1 MKRLKICTIMAA
13 VAVASSLYT
22 APTFAAE
29 TSNNINLDLASVE
42 TNVSTNS
49 VKATFGVTNSGDAA
63 INLSDVKIR
72 YYYTADNKKEQE
84 FHCYNADMPTP
95 YKSVTASVSG
105 KFVTMEKAME
115 GADTYLEIGFDSNA
129 GTLEAGQTV
138 NVQSNFNKKDWSNYN
153 QANDYSFNNADKTVV
168 LVGEKVV
175 KGSVPSTEVV
185 VTPTDPTNPDTPVVN
200 KDAKVEVSVSNG
212 TGDNSLTPKFK
223 VTNTSGADL
232 DLTTLKLKY
241 YYTADGDEA
250 QTFNCYYAGTVGGTY
265 QNFTG
270 NVVGEIKKLDGA
282 VNNADSYIQVSFN
295 GGTLEAGQ
303 SMEVQASVNK
313 DGWKNYDQTN
323 DYSYNAGDKVT
334 GSVNGKVIWGTA
346 PVEGPVVPNAKL
358 SVNSVNVD
366 KTNLSDVIIDMELNG
381 NVFNGIKGLVEGTD
395 YKVDGSK
402 VTISKDYLGTL
413 PAGTKNLTFNF
424 DKGDA
429 QTLKVNVTDPQQNPD
444 QDSLITPTSGDYNI
458 KNKADIKV
466 EMTLNGNTLVDI
478 KNNDVVLKQG
488 TDYIVNGSTVTLTQA
503 YLDTLKA
510 GQSVKLTFD
519 FSKGNAQT
527 FTVNVIQGVEEG
539 LVLTLPDV
547 TAKAGEVVTIPL
559 TITGITADGL
569 NGCNFKIKYDPQ
581 LFENVTITPGDIL
594 VNPNKT
600 LFKVIDAS
608 TGVISVMYADST
620 GKDAE
625 AIVKDGLFM
634 NINLKVKD
642 TVKNAT
648 SRIEVTKPGTFV
660 DKDSDK
666 YVVNYKI
673 GTITIGGDTPIV
685 VDPTISSA
693 AEKFEITTPL
703 DIKVGVLLNGS
714 QLTGIQN
721 GDKVLVQDKDYTF
734 DGTTV
739 TLSKDYLLTLPI
751 GDSNFVFN
759 FSNGKTA
766 KLTLTVTKTDV
777 PVVVPTAA
785 GIGQMDAKPGDTI
798 TLPINLTAAPEAGI
812 ANFSYRI
819 KYDPSLVEVVGVEAG
834 GAITNPEVNF
844 LSDVYPDKKII
855 SILFIDNAMNDE
867 ETIKKAGGLA
877 NIKLKIKD
885 TAPKGVMPIEF
896 NNDDHSFYD
905 INGNELKIGFTNG
918 SINVK

>member
-29 TSNNINLDLASVE
+29 ATNNINLDLAGVE

-49 VKATFGVTNSGDAA
+49 VKATFKVTNNGDAA
-63 INLSDVKIR
+63 ISLSDVKIR

-84 FHCYNADMPTP
+84 FHCYNADIPTP
-95 YKSVTASVSG
+95 YRSVTGNVTG

-138 NVQSNFNKKDWSNYN
+138 SVQSNFNKKDWSNFN
-153 QANDYSFNNADKTVV
+153 QANDYSFDNADKTVV
-168 LVGEKVV
+168 LVGGKVI
-175 KGSVPSTEVV
+175 KGVAPSTEV
-185 VTPTDPTNPDTPVVN
+185 VTPTDPSNPNTPVTN
-200 KDAKVEVSVSNG
+200 NDAKVEVSVSNG
-212 TGDNSLTPKFK
+212 TSANSLTPKFT
-223 VTNTSGADL
+223 VTNKSGADL

-270 NVVGEIKKLDGA
+270 NVVGEIKKLDTA
-282 VNNADSYIQVSFN
+282 VNSADSYVQVGFN
-295 GGTLEAGQ
+295 GGTLAAGQ

-313 DGWKNYDQTN
+313 DGWKNYDQSN
-323 DYSYNAGDKVT
+323 DYSYNVGNKVT
-334 GSVNGKVIWGTA
+334 ASVNNKVIWGTA
-346 PVEGPVVPNAKL
+346 PVEGPVIPDSKL
-358 SVNSVNVD
+358 SISSVNVD
-366 KTNLSDVIIDMELNG
+366 KENLSDVVVSMELNG
-381 NVFNGIKGLVEGTD
+381 NVFNGIEGLVEGKD
-395 YKVDGSK
+395 YTVDGSK

-413 PAGTKNLTFNF
+413 PTGTKNLTFKF
-424 DKGDA
+424 SQGDA
-429 QTLKVNVTDPQQNPD
+429 QTLKVNVSDSH
-444 QDSLITPTSGDYNI
+444 QDALITPTSGEYNI
-458 KNKADIKV
+458 KNKADIKI

-519 FSKGNAQT
+519 FSKGNSQT
-527 FTVNVIQGVEEG
+527 FTVNVINGVEEG
-539 LVLTLPDV
+539 LVLNLPDV
-547 TAKAGEVVTIPL
+547 SGKAGEVITIPL

-569 NGCNFKIKYDPQ
+569 NGCNFKIKYDPE

-600 LFKVIDAS
+600 LFKVIDKS

-634 NINLKVKD
+634 NINLKIKD
-642 TVKNAT
+642 TVKNTT

-666 YVVNYKI
+666 YIVNYKI
-673 GTITIGGDTPIV
+673 GTITIGGDVV
-685 VDPTISSA
+685 VDVDPALSTA
-693 AEKFEITTPL
+693 LENFEITNPS
-703 DIKVGVLLNGS
+703 DVKVGVLLNGKE
-714 QLTGIQN
+714 LTQIQN
-721 GDKVLVQDKDYTF
+721 GEKILEKDKDYKF
-734 DGTTV
+734 DGTIV
-739 TLSKDYLLTLPI
+739 TLSKDYLATLPV
-751 GDSNFVFN
+751 GSSEFVFK
-759 FSNGKTA
+759 FSNGKEA
-766 KLTLTVTKTDV
+766 KLTVNITKAVAPADMS
-777 PVVVPTAA
+777 A
-785 GIGQMDAKPGDTI
+785 GIGQIDAKAGDTI
-798 TLPINLTAAPEAGI
+798 TLPINLTGVPKAGI
-812 ANFSYRI
+812 ANFAYRI

-834 GAITNPEVNF
+834 SAITNPEVNF

-855 SILFIDNAMNDE
+855 SILFIDNAMSDE
-867 ETIKKAGGLA
+867 ETIKTAGGLA

-885 TAPKGVMPIEF
+885 TAPKGIMPIEF
-896 NNDDHSFYD
+896 NDDDHSFYD
-905 INGNELKIGFTNG
+905 IDGNEIKIAFTNG

>member
-1 MKRLKICTIMAA
+1 MKKMKILTIMAA
-13 VAVASSLYT
+13 AAVVSASLYS

-29 TSNNINLDLASVE
+29 ANKNINLDLSNVE
-42 TNVSTNS
+42 TNASTNS
-49 VKATFGVTNSGDAA
+49 VKATFKVANSGDAA

-95 YKSVTASVSG
+95 YRSVTGNVNG
-105 KFVTMEKAME
+105 KFVTMDKAME

-129 GTLEAGQTV
+129 GALEAGQTLSI
-138 NVQSNFNKKDWSNYN
+138 QSNFNKKDWSNYN

-168 LVGEKVV
+168 LVGDEVV
-175 KGSVPSTEVV
+175 KGTVPSKEIVV
-185 VTPTDPTNPDTPVVN
+185 NPDDPNTPVVN

-212 TGDNSLTPKFK
+212 TSANSVAPKFT

-232 DLTTLKLKY
+232 DLTALNLKY
-241 YYTADGDEA
+241 YYTADGDES

-265 QNFTG
+265 QNLTG
-270 NVVGEIKKLDGA
+270 NVVGQIKNIDPA
-282 VNNADSYIQVSFN
+282 ANNADSYIQVSFN
-295 GGTLEAGQ
+295 GGTLAAGQ
-303 SMEVQASVNK
+303 AMEVQTSVNK
-313 DGWKNYDQTN
+313 DGWKDYDQSN
-323 DYSYNAGDKVT
+323 DYSYNAGEKVVAA
-334 GSVNGKVIWGTA
+334 VNDTVIWGK
-346 PVEGPVVPNAKL
+346 GPVVGPVIPSSKL
-358 SVNSVNVD
+358 SINSVDVD
-366 KTNLSDVIIDMELNG
+366 KTNLSDIIVDVELNG
-381 NVFNGIKGLVEGTD
+381 NVFAGIKGLVEGTD
-395 YKVDGSK
+395 YTVDGSK
-402 VTISKDYLGTL
+402 VTISKDYIGTL
-413 PAGTKNLTFNF
+413 PVGTKNLTFNF
-424 DKGDA
+424 DKGDS
-429 QTLKVNVTDPQQNPD
+429 QILKVNVTNPQENPD
-444 QDSLITPTSGDYNI
+444 QNSLITPTNGEYNI
-458 KNKADIKV
+458 KNKADIKI

-478 KNNDVVLKQG
+478 KNNDVALKEG
-488 TDYIVNGSTVTLTQA
+488 SDYIVNGSTVTLTQA

-527 FTVNVIQGVEEG
+527 FNVNVIQGVEEG

-569 NGCNFKIKYDPQ
+569 NGCNFKIKYDPE

-600 LFKVIDAS
+600 LFKIVDAS

-660 DKDSDK
+660 DKDSNK

-673 GTITIGGDTPIV
+673 GTITIGDTPIV
-685 VDPTISSA
+685 VDPTISTAS
-693 AEKFEITTPL
+693 EKFEITTPL
-703 DIKVGVLLNGS
+703 DIKVGVLLNGT

-721 GDKVLVQDKDYTF
+721 GDKVLVKDKDYTF
-734 DGTTV
+734 DGTIV
-739 TLSKDYLLTLPI
+739 TLSKDYLLTLPV
-751 GDSNFVFN
+751 GSSDFTFK
-759 FSNGKTA
+759 FSNGKEA
-766 KLTLTVTKTDV
+766 KLTVNITKTG
-777 PVVVPTAA
+777 VPTDMSA
-785 GIGQMDAKPGDTI
+785 GIGQIDAKAGDTV
-798 TLPINLTAAPEAGI
+798 TLPINLTGVPASGI
-812 ANFSYRI
+812 ANFAYRI
-819 KYDPSLVEVVGVEAG
+819 KYDPSLVEIVGVEAG
-834 GAITNPEVNF
+834 SAITNPEVNF
-844 LSDVYPDKKII
+844 VSEVYPDKKII
-855 SILFIDNAMNDE
+855 SILFMDNAMNDA
-867 ETIKKAGGLA
+867 ETIKTAGGLA
-877 NIKLKIKD
+877 NIKFKIKD
-885 TAPKGVMPIEF
+885 NAPKGAMPIEF

-905 INGNELKIGFTNG
+905 INGNEIKIGFANG